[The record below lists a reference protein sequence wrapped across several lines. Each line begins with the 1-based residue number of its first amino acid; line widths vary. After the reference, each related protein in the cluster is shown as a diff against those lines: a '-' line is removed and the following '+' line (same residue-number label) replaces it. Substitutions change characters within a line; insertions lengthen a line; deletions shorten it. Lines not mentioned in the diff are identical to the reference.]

1 MKLRLLQ
8 SSLFIVLLFSS
19 CTASILSYTQTFR
32 LSQYTFPETIDPAA
46 RYLFYLHGKI
56 IEEQGLPAVSAEYG
70 EYQYIE
76 ILETFSGRGFTVI
89 SEVRPRDTDSFAY
102 AEQVIAKI
110 NDLLAANVPA
120 EHITVVGASKGAGIA
135 LLVSHYLANMDVNYV
150 ILSICTPEVVRDLID
165 QRNNLY
171 GRVLSIYDNSD
182 EYAGSC
188 RDLLDY
194 SRDKGLTADQEI
206 ELHTGLRHGILYQPL
221 DEWVLPSVEW
231 ALMEHVA
238 E

>member
-1 MKLRLLQ
+1 MKPSIYFLIFIFISTCVPYIPQQVKTGSVHSQ
-8 SSLFIVLLFSS
+8 SDQ
-19 CTASILSYTQTFR
+19 LSEYG
-32 LSQYTFPETIDPAA
+32 FPETIDSDA

-56 IEEQGLPAVSAEYG
+56 IEDQGLPAVSDEYG
-70 EYQYIE
+70 EYQYVE
-76 ILETFSGRGFTVI
+76 ILETFSGHGFTVI
-89 SEVRPRDTDSFAY
+89 SEVRPQDTDSFAY
-102 AEQVIAKI
+102 AEQVIAQI
-110 NDLLAANVPA
+110 NDLLAADVPA

-135 LLVSHYLANMDVNYV
+135 LLVSHYLGNEDVNYV

-171 GRVLSIYDNSD
+171 GRVLSIYDEPD

-194 SRDKGLTADQEI
+194 SRDQGLTADREI

-221 DEWVLPSVEW
+221 DVWVLPSVEW
-231 ALMEHVA
+231 TLA

>member
-1 MKLRLLQ
+1 M
-8 SSLFIVLLFSS
+8 
-19 CTASILSYTQTFR
+19 
-32 LSQYTFPETIDPAA
+32 
-46 RYLFYLHGKI
+46 
-56 IEEQGLPAVSAEYG
+56 
-70 EYQYIE
+70 
-76 ILETFSGRGFTVI
+76 
-89 SEVRPRDTDSFAY
+89 
-102 AEQVIAKI
+102 IAQI
-110 NDLLAANVPA
+110 TDLLEADVPA
-120 EHITVVGASKGAGIA
+120 EQITVVGASKGAGIA
-135 LLVSHYLANMDVNYV
+135 LLVSHYLANKHVNYV

-165 QRNNLY
+165 QLNNLY
-171 GRVLSIYDNSD
+171 GRVLSIYDSPD

-231 ALMEHVA
+231 ALEEHVA

>member
-1 MKLRLLQ
+1 MTIRSILF
-8 SSLFIVLLFSS
+8 SLFNIL
-19 CTASILSYTQTFR
+19 ILSTCVGGIPNLTQTEQLAEFA
-32 LSQYTFPETIDPAA
+32 FPATVDPDAH
-46 RYLFYLHGKI
+46 YLFYLHGKI
-56 IEEQGLPAVSAEYG
+56 IEDQGLLAVSDEYG
-70 EYQYIE
+70 EYQYME
-76 ILETFSGRGFTVI
+76 ILETFSGHGFTVI

-102 AEQVIAKI
+102 AEHVIAQI
-110 NDLLAANVPA
+110 NDLLAANVLA

-135 LLVSHYLANMDVNYV
+135 LLVSHYLANKDVNYV
-150 ILSICTPEVVRDLID
+150 ILSICTPEVVQDLID

-171 GRVLSIYDNSD
+171 GRVLSIYDSPD

-221 DEWVLPSVEW
+221 DDWVIPSIEWVNNP
-231 ALMEHVA
+231 AN
-238 E
+238 